1 MRLGMVAGAAQ
12 ASEYPL
18 LRRKHSQI
26 DALFSEVPPSASGIQ
41 WVHENA
47 MSESHFLPEA
57 LGPGCAFLDYDNDG
71 WMDIYLVNS
80 GPAISASRPSRFA
93 TRSTRTIATARSPT

>member
-1 MRLGMVAGAAQ
+1 MPPALAGRAALPMNPSRRCFMRLAMAGAAGK
-12 ASEYPL
+12 L
-18 LRRKHSQI
+18 LRLPAWPQPSQHEP
-26 DALFSEVPPSASGIQ
+26 LFSLVPASVSGIN

-71 WMDIYLVNS
+71 WMDIFLVNS
-80 GPAISASRPSRFA
+80 GPS
-93 TRSTRTIATARSPT
+93 